1 MTDRAHHARN
11 AGNKAMSKPAWHP
24 ISASPATRQASSRQ
38 RRRALWVCVG
48 IVLGT
53 LLLLPAAAVMGPR
66 VPAFLP
72 SYQTATVVAYIII
85 TYLIFAHY
93 RATRTLDLLYIG
105 AACFYCAGI
114 FLLQFLALPD
124 MFLPQGALLGGPQT
138 TIWLWFFWH
147 AGLALGILAYA
158 ASRWWSPAL
167 AHYHPERMAQ
177 WLMAAVMAA
186 LVASLALVTA
196 FHEQL
201 PVLDNNGDFHG
212 VVSSGVGPLLQGI
225 TALALL
231 VLWQATRFR
240 AVLHVWLGVALVA
253 LLCDNAITMAGGS
266 QFSVGW
272 YVGRCNAL
280 VSATLLL
287 LIYLR
292 EMNQVYLKTV
302 QDARLL
308 ALNNAMLEVRM
319 DQVRLDDLTGLPS
332 RSLFLELAE
341 TLRSRDLPGRHAVAL
356 LFIDLD
362 GFKRI
367 NDDLGHDRG
376 DAVLIE
382 VAAAL
387 RSVLRDSDI
396 AGRVGGDEFV
406 VCLVAPAAVIKATA
420 TAVAGRIVSRV
431 AAIGDGIGCS
441 IGIALCQAENMEWD
455 SAMRQAD
462 EAMYQAK
469 RQGKSRFTVYGHTLL
484 DEMA

>member
-1 MTDRAHHARN
+1 MTDRASN
-11 AGNKAMSKPAWHP
+11 AGNNAMSKPAWHHMN
-24 ISASPATRQASSRQ
+24 ASPATRQATSRQ
-38 RRRALWVCVG
+38 RRRALWTCVG
-48 IVLGT
+48 IVSGT
-53 LLLLPAAAVMGPR
+53 LLLLPLAAVMGPR

-72 SYQTATVVAYIII
+72 SYQTATVVAYVII

-93 RATRTLDLLYIG
+93 RATRALDLLFVG
-105 AACFYCAGI
+105 GACFYCAGI

-124 MFLPQGALLGGPQT
+124 MFLPHGSLLGGEQT
-138 TIWLWFFWH
+138 TIWLWFLWH

-158 ASRWWSPAL
+158 ASNWRNPAL
-167 AHYHPERMAQ
+167 MYRHSQRLAH
-177 WLMAAVMAA
+177 WLMAAVAAA
-186 LVASLALVTA
+186 LLASMALVTV
-196 FHEQL
+196 FHAYL
-201 PVLDNNGDFHG
+201 PRLDDNGDFRRLA
-212 VVSSGVGPLLQGI
+212 SSGAGPLLQCMTG
-225 TALALL
+225 LAFL

-280 VSATLLL
+280 ASATLLL

-341 TLRSRDLPGRHAVAL
+341 TLRSRDLASRQAVAL

-362 GFKRI
+362 GFKRV

-376 DAVLIE
+376 DTVLVE

-406 VCLVAPAAVIKATA
+406 VCLVAPAAAVKATA

-441 IGIALCQAENMEWD
+441 IGIALCQAENLEWD
-455 SAMRQAD
+455 AALRQAD
-462 EAMYQAK
+462 AAMYQAK
-469 RQGKSRFTVYGHTLL
+469 RQGKSRFTVYGHALL
-484 DEMA
+484 DEIA

>member
-1 MTDRAHHARN
+1 MTDRALN
-11 AGNKAMSKPAWHP
+11 AGDTAIPKPAWHHA
-24 ISASPATRQASSRQ
+24 SASPATRLAASYQ
-38 RRRALWVCVG
+38 RRRALWACVG
-48 IVLGT
+48 IVVAT
-53 LLLLPAAAVMGPR
+53 MLLLPLAAFMGPQ

-105 AACFYCAGI
+105 GGCFYCAGI
-114 FLLQFLALPD
+114 LIVQFLALPG
-124 MFLPQGALLGGPQT
+124 MFLPQRAVLGGAQT
-138 TIWLWFFWH
+138 TIWLWVFWH
-147 AGLALGILAYA
+147 AGMALGILLYA
-158 ASRWWSPAL
+158 ASLRWSPAL
-167 AHYHPERMAQ
+167 ATRHPERIEQ
-177 WLMAAVMAA
+177 VLMAAV
-186 LVASLALVTA
+186 VVALVTSLVPVIV

-201 PVLDNNGDFHG
+201 PQLEDNGNFHR
-212 VVSSGVGPLLQGI
+212 VVTSGIGPFLQFIIALTLLI
-225 TALALL
+225 
-231 VLWQATRFR
+231 LWQVSRFKT
-240 AVLHVWLGVALVA
+240 VLQVWLGVALVA
-253 LLCDNAITMAGGS
+253 LLCDTSITMAGGS

-280 VSATLLL
+280 ISATALL

-308 ALNNAMLEVRM
+308 ALNNAMLEVKM

-341 TLRSRDLPGRHAVAL
+341 TLRSRGLLNQLAVAL

-362 GFKRI
+362 GFKQI
-367 NDDLGHDRG
+367 NDNLGHDRG
-376 DAVLIE
+376 DTVLVE

-406 VCLVAPAAVIKATA
+406 VCLVAPPAVIKATA
-420 TAVAGRIVSRV
+420 TAVASRVVSRV

-441 IGIALCQAENMEWD
+441 IGIALCQAESLEWD
-455 SAMRQAD
+455 AALRQAD

-469 RQGKSRFTVYGHTLL
+469 RQGKSRFTVYGHSLL
-484 DEMA
+484 DGLA

>member
-1 MTDRAHHARN
+1 
-11 AGNKAMSKPAWHP
+11 MSKPAWHP
-24 ISASPATRQASSRQ
+24 MNASPATRQATSRQ
-38 RRRALWVCVG
+38 RRRAAWACIG
-48 IVLGT
+48 IVSGT
-53 LLLLPAAAVMGPR
+53 MLLLPLAAVMGPQ

-72 SYQTATVVAYIII
+72 SYQTATAVAYVII

-93 RATRTLDLLYIG
+93 RATRALDLLFVG
-105 AACFYCAGI
+105 GACFYCAGI

-124 MFLPQGALLGGPQT
+124 MFLPHGSLLGGEQT
-138 TIWLWFFWH
+138 AIWLWFLWH

-158 ASRWWSPAL
+158 ASNWRNPAL
-167 AHYHPERMAQ
+167 MYSYPQRLAH
-177 WLMAAVMAA
+177 WLMAAVAAA
-186 LVASLALVTA
+186 LLASMAMVTV
-196 FHEQL
+196 FHAHL
-201 PVLDNNGDFHG
+201 PRLDDNGDFRL
-212 VVSSGVGPLLQGI
+212 VVSSGAGPLLQCVTG
-225 TALALL
+225 LAFL
-231 VLWQATRFR
+231 VLWRATRFR

-280 VSATLLL
+280 ASATLLL

-302 QDARLL
+302 HDARLL

-376 DAVLIE
+376 DTVLVE

-406 VCLVAPAAVIKATA
+406 VCLVAPAAAIKATA

-441 IGIALCQAENMEWD
+441 IGIALCQAENLEWD
-455 SAMRQAD
+455 AALRQAD
-462 EAMYQAK
+462 AAMYQAK
-469 RQGKSRFTVYGHTLL
+469 RQGKSRFTVYGHALL
-484 DEMA
+484 DEIA

>member
-1 MTDRAHHARN
+1 M
-11 AGNKAMSKPAWHP
+11 
-24 ISASPATRQASSRQ
+24 
-38 RRRALWVCVG
+38 
-48 IVLGT
+48 
-53 LLLLPAAAVMGPR
+53 LLLPLAAVMGPQ

-72 SYQTATVVAYIII
+72 SYQTATAVAYVII

-93 RATRTLDLLYIG
+93 RATRALDLLFVG
-105 AACFYCAGI
+105 GACFYCAGI

-124 MFLPQGALLGGPQT
+124 MFLPHGSLLGGEQT
-138 TIWLWFFWH
+138 AIWLWFLWH

-158 ASRWWSPAL
+158 ASNWRNPAL
-167 AHYHPERMAQ
+167 MYSYPQRLAH
-177 WLMAAVMAA
+177 WLMAAVAAA
-186 LVASLALVTA
+186 LLASMAMVTV
-196 FHEQL
+196 FHAHL
-201 PVLDNNGDFHG
+201 PRLDDNGDFRL
-212 VVSSGVGPLLQGI
+212 VVSSGAGPLLQCVTG
-225 TALALL
+225 LAFL
-231 VLWQATRFR
+231 VLWRATRFR

-280 VSATLLL
+280 ASATLLL

-302 QDARLL
+302 HDARLL

-376 DAVLIE
+376 DTVLVE

-406 VCLVAPAAVIKATA
+406 VCLVAPAAAIKATA

-441 IGIALCQAENMEWD
+441 IGIALCQAENLEWD
-455 SAMRQAD
+455 AALRQAD
-462 EAMYQAK
+462 AAMYQAK
-469 RQGKSRFTVYGHTLL
+469 RQGKSRFTVYGHALL
-484 DEMA
+484 DEIA